1 MSTHTYADSRWV
13 SGPQR
18 SESHKKADRFA
29 PRISTNRQLIGGV
42 DMSQHRDVA
51 DVTGADASTL
61 WSNWDFLRLLFG
73 RFVTNAGDS
82 LYTIAGTWLVYD
94 LTGSSFYTGLAGAL
108 LFLPPALQFIS
119 GPLVDRWPLVRTLVW
134 TQLIQAVLILSIP
147 VAVYFDRLSV
157 ELVLLT
163 IPLLSLLNQFVYPA
177 QNAALP
183 RIVDESQLTR
193 ANSAFSF
200 ANQGTNMVFDALG
213 GVLIALIGAVSL
225 FVLDSITFVV
235 AVLSFVG
242 VRAPKPSDSDEAAAI
257 DISGYLSDLRD
268 GVQWLRGT
276 VFTEMMLT
284 TAVTNFG
291 SGVMLAVLP
300 GFAAVRGSSILYGA
314 LLGAIGAGGL
324 IGALI
329 ASRLTHL
336 KYGTLRVVGLG
347 IGFVL
352 WLGAVYSP
360 WPALTVFLFALT
372 GIPMGITNVMGQTLI
387 QTVAPDDLL
396 GRVTSVDASV
406 ATLTVPFGSLLGGI
420 AGSTLGIIPTM
431 AVAAFSFAFVSLFF
445 TLRPHLRRLPAVDTI
460 DRTAFV
466 RSETSSSKARRS
478 E

>member
-1 MSTHTYADSRWV
+1 
-13 SGPQR
+13 
-18 SESHKKADRFA
+18 
-29 PRISTNRQLIGGV
+29 
-42 DMSQHRDVA
+42 MSQQRDVVDA
-51 DVTGADASTL
+51 TGEGASSL

-82 LYTIAGTWLVYD
+82 LYTIAGTWLIYD

-108 LFLPPALQFIS
+108 LLLPPALQFIS
-119 GPLVDRWPLVRTLVW
+119 GPLVDRWSLTRTLVW

-147 VAVYFDRLSV
+147 LAAYFDSLSV

-177 QNAALP
+177 QNATLP

-193 ANSAFSF
+193 ANSAFSL

-242 VRAPKPSDSDEAAAI
+242 VRVPKPSDRPDEATAI

-276 VFTEMMLT
+276 VFIEMMLT

-300 GFAAVRGSSILYGA
+300 GFAAIRGGSILYGA

-324 IGALI
+324 VGALI
-329 ASRLTHL
+329 ASRLTHI
-336 KYGTLRVVGLG
+336 KYGSIRIVGLG

-360 WPALTVFLFALT
+360 WPALTVVLFALT
-372 GIPMGITNVMGQTLI
+372 GVPMGITNVMGQTLI

-420 AGSTLGIIPTM
+420 AGSTLGVVPTM

-445 TLRPHLRRLPAVDTI
+445 TLRPHLRRLPAVDNV
-460 DRTAFV
+460 DRTEFV
-466 RSETSSSKARRS
+466 RSETSSPQARS
-478 E
+478 AE

>member
-1 MSTHTYADSRWV
+1 
-13 SGPQR
+13 
-18 SESHKKADRFA
+18 
-29 PRISTNRQLIGGV
+29 
-42 DMSQHRDVA
+42 MSQQRDA
-51 DVTGADASTL
+51 ADATGGEASSL
-61 WSNWDFLRLLFG
+61 WSNLDFLRLLFG

-82 LYTIAGTWLVYD
+82 LYTIAGMWLIYD

-108 LFLPPALQFIS
+108 LLLPPALQFIS
-119 GPLVDRWPLVRTLVW
+119 GPLVDRWSLTRTLVW
-134 TQLIQAVLILSIP
+134 TQLVQAVLILSVP
-147 VAVYFDRLSV
+147 VAAYFDRLSV

-200 ANQGTNMVFDALG
+200 ANRGANMVFDALG

-242 VRAPKPSDSDEAAAI
+242 VQAPKSSDRSDEAIAI
-257 DISGYLSDLRD
+257 GISGYLSDLQD
-268 GVQWLRGT
+268 GVRWLRGT

-300 GFAAVRGSSILYGA
+300 GFAVIRGGSILYGA

-329 ASRLTHL
+329 ASRLTHI
-336 KYGTLRVVGLG
+336 KYGSIRTVGLG

-360 WPALTVFLFALT
+360 WPALTVVLFALT
-372 GIPMGITNVMGQTLI
+372 GIPMGVTNVMGQTLI

-396 GRVTSVDASV
+396 GRVTSIDASV
-406 ATLTVPFGSLLGGI
+406 ATLTVPFGSLFGGI
-420 AGSTLGIIPTM
+420 AGSMLGVVPTM
-431 AVAAFSFAFVSLFF
+431 TVAAFSFAFVSLFF
-445 TLRPHLRRLPAVDTI
+445 TLRPHLRRLPAIDNI
-460 DRTAFV
+460 DRTDFV
-466 RSETSSSKARRS
+466 RSETSSSQARSS

>member
-1 MSTHTYADSRWV
+1 MSQQQDAVATVD
-13 SGPQR
+13 
-18 SESHKKADRFA
+18 ADRSS
-29 PRISTNRQLIGGV
+29 PWNNR
-42 DMSQHRDVA
+42 
-51 DVTGADASTL
+51 
-61 WSNWDFLRLLFG
+61 DFLRLLFG

-108 LFLPPALQFIS
+108 LLLPPALQFVS
-119 GPLVDRWPLVRTLVW
+119 GPLVDRWPLIRTLVW

-147 VAVYFDRLSV
+147 VAAYFNRLTV
-157 ELVLLT
+157 EVVLLT
-163 IPLLSLLNQFVYPA
+163 IPLLSFLNQFVYPA

-183 RIVDESQLTR
+183 RIVDESQLTS

-225 FVLDSITFVV
+225 FVLDSITFVI

-242 VRAPKPSDSDEAAAI
+242 VTVPERSETIDERPAI
-257 DISGYLSDLRD
+257 DVSGYLSDLRD

-291 SGVMLAVLP
+291 TGVMLAVLP
-300 GFAAVRGSSILYGA
+300 GFAAARGGSILYGA

-324 IGALI
+324 TGALV
-329 ASRLTHL
+329 ASRLIHIR
-336 KYGTLRVVGLG
+336 YGSIRIFGLG
-347 IGFVL
+347 IGFVM
-352 WLGAVYSP
+352 WLVAVYSP
-360 WPALTVFLFALT
+360 WTALTVVLFGLT
-372 GIPMGITNVMGQTLI
+372 GVPMGVTNVMGQTLI
-387 QTVAPDDLL
+387 QTVTPEDLL

-406 ATLTVPFGSLLGGI
+406 GTLTVPFGSLLGGV
-420 AGSTLGIIPTM
+420 AGSTVGVVPTM
-431 AVAAFSFAFVSLFF
+431 AVAAFSFAFVSLYFS
-445 TLRPHLRRLPAVDTI
+445 LRPRLRRLPAVDNI
-460 DRTAFV
+460 EEEAFV
-466 RSETSSSKARRS
+466 LRETAQSPANSA

>member
-1 MSTHTYADSRWV
+1 
-13 SGPQR
+13 
-18 SESHKKADRFA
+18 
-29 PRISTNRQLIGGV
+29 
-42 DMSQHRDVA
+42 MSQQQDAVA
-51 DVTGADASTL
+51 TADTNKSSP
-61 WSNWDFLRLLFG
+61 WNNRDFLRLLFG

-108 LFLPPALQFIS
+108 LLLPPALQFVS
-119 GPLVDRWPLVRTLVW
+119 GPLVDRWPLIRTLVW

-147 VAVYFDRLSV
+147 VAAYFNRLTV

-163 IPLLSLLNQFVYPA
+163 IPLLSFLNQFVYPA

-183 RIVDESQLTR
+183 RIVDKSQLTR

-235 AVLSFVG
+235 AVLSFTG
-242 VRAPKPSDSDEAAAI
+242 VTVPERSDATDETAAI
-257 DISGYLSDLRD
+257 DVSGYLSDLRD

-291 SGVMLAVLP
+291 TGVMLAVLP
-300 GFAAVRGSSILYGA
+300 GFAAARGGSILYGA

-324 IGALI
+324 TGALV
-329 ASRLTHL
+329 ASRLTHIR
-336 KYGTLRVVGLG
+336 YGSIRIVGLG
-347 IGFVL
+347 IGFVM
-352 WLGAVYSP
+352 WIVAVYSP
-360 WPALTVFLFALT
+360 WPALTVVLFALT
-372 GIPMGITNVMGQTLI
+372 GVPMGVTNVMGQTLI
-387 QTVAPDDLL
+387 QTVTPDDLL

-420 AGSTLGIIPTM
+420 AGSTFGVVPTM
-431 AVAAFSFAFVSLFF
+431 AVAAFSFAFVSLYFS
-445 TLRPHLRRLPAVDTI
+445 LRPRLRRLPAVDNI
-460 DRTAFV
+460 KEEKFV
-466 RSETSSSKARRS
+466 RRETAPSPANSSE
-478 E
+478 